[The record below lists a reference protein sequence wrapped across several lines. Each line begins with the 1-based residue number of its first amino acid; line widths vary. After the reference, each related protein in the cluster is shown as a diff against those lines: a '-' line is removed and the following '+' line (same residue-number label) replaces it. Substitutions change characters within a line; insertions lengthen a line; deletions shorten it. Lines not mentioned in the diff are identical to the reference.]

1 MKKIITAG
9 GILALTPMLAF
20 AADAISIIVSAQ
32 HILNIVIPALITI
45 AVVYFIWGV
54 IQYTLSSDE
63 EKKKNARTIII
74 QGIIGLFVILAFWGI
89 VDVIGNTFGVKGR
102 QLNGSEVPCVP
113 IPNSSGQRI
122 C

>member
-9 GILALTPMLAF
+9 GILALTPFLAF

-32 HILNIVIPALITI
+32 HILNIVIPVLITI

-54 IQYTLSSDE
+54 ITYTLAQDE
-63 EKKKNARTIII
+63 EKKKDGRNKII
-74 QGIIGLFVILAFWGI
+74 QGIIGLFVILAFWGL

-102 QLNGSEVPCVP
+102 QIQTGELPCVP
-113 IPNSSGQRI
+113 IAGTST